1 MAELKGG
8 TTIGG
13 YTALH
18 SGLKEA
24 YLGGNLTTN
33 GSLTVNGK
41 IHMGVGNG
49 LGIFG
54 KDGHDILTDH
64 NNGNLTL
71 NAPGGQIYLGYSDT
85 TGVRLYK
92 TLYASNG
99 TTDIIGVD
107 GTLFY
112 KGENTDTRYV
122 RMASDPY
129 MAMDL
134 SGTTQY
140 PRLAA
145 KNTGATTSANWIRV
159 SSDAEGLL
167 PYSNGNSY
175 VGTDSWRF
183 KEINAVNFR
192 ENGVYLSSKYAAAGH
207 NHDSTYV
214 NRTGDSTANLNVY
227 ATSNN
232 SGYQYAAL
240 EIRELNQGS
249 TQTGALS
256 EAPRIA
262 FHWGGRV
269 ASQIAI
275 NTDSTIMIRNNPGT
289 GYEKFAAGSTTVN
302 GNLSVTGS
310 IAATSYIDTNDS
322 IRSPYFYGDAIDTL
336 NPTFRLWGSS
346 TAYGFGM
353 ATAFTYGYLNDY
365 ATFFTM
371 NNDADRG
378 WIWRYDGQAKSDGAM
393 SLTTSGQLYVKGVV
407 NCNYVENRGF
417 DFRLGSGDQVSRGD
431 TGGSRALVKNTGAR
445 LTINYGGDFSGGVEV
460 DSGMKVSGQL
470 AIHSNGGS
478 ILDLV
483 GTDHGY
489 IEYYARGASGSRSA
503 WVGYGSSSSTAW
515 TVSNALGQIN
525 LETSNNEEIWSNS
538 RRVPRITWGTSS
550 TPPSSGNRAGD
561 IYIDY

>member
-8 TTIGG
+8 TSIGG

-33 GSLTVNGK
+33 GNLTVNGK

-49 LGIFG
+49 VGIFG

-64 NNGNLTL
+64 GNGNLTL
-71 NAPGGQIYLGYSDT
+71 NAPGGQLYLGYMDT

-92 TLYASNG
+92 TLYASDG
-99 TTDIIGVD
+99 TTSIAAVD
-107 GTLFY
+107 GTLYY

-129 MAMDL
+129 VAVDL
-134 SGTTQY
+134 SGDTQY
-140 PRLAA
+140 PRLVA
-145 KNTGATTSANWIRV
+145 KNSGATVSNDWIRV
-159 SSDAEGLL
+159 STTGTGIL
-167 PYSNGNSY
+167 PYSNGNSFI
-175 VGTDSWRF
+175 GTSSWRF
-183 KEINAVNFR
+183 KEIHSVNFY
-192 ENGVYLSSKYAAAGH
+192 ENGTLLSSKYAAAGH
-207 NHDSTYV
+207 NHDGDYV
-214 NRTGDSTANLNVY
+214 NVGNDTAYNLNVY
-227 ATSNN
+227 STSNN
-232 SGYQYAAL
+232 AGYQYAAL

-249 TQTGALS
+249 SQTGAVS

-302 GNLSVTGS
+302 GNLSVTGTIS
-310 IAATSYIDTNDS
+310 ATSYIDTNDS

-346 TAYGFGM
+346 TAYGIGM

-417 DFRLGSGDQVSRGD
+417 DFRLGSGDQVSRGN
-431 TGGSRALVKNTGAR
+431 TGGSRALVKDTGAR
-445 LTINYGGDFSGGVEV
+445 LTINYGADFSGGVEV
-460 DSGMKVSGQL
+460 DSSMKVNGQL
-470 AIHSNGGS
+470 TVQSNGGAT
-478 ILDLV
+478 LDLI
-483 GTDHGY
+483 GTDHTY
-489 IEYYARGASGSRSA
+489 IEYYAKGASGSRSA
-503 WVGYGSSSSTAW
+503 WVGYGSSSSNTF
-515 TVSNALGQIN
+515 SLDNALGDVSIN
-525 LETSNNEEIWSNS
+525 ANGVVWSDGK
-538 RRVPRITWGTSS
+538 RMARVSWGTGA
-550 TPPSSGNRAGD
+550 PPTSGMRAGD